1 MSGGIKLNFNISK
14 AMLNEIPEINKMLTD
29 LIQDERKNYDSNI
42 NENYRVQE
50 FYEKL
55 IDSDN
60 KIILVARDNDT
71 ILGYVYGFIQ
81 DNGNLFNNTI
91 AQLDALFVKEQ
102 YRGNGIARSL
112 MNEFI
117 NWAEEKGAA
126 YIELSVCK
134 DNTNA
139 INLYENEGFSID
151 KICLRKAI

>member
-14 AMLNEIPEINKMLTD
+14 AMLNEMPEINKMLTD

-42 NENYRVQE
+42 NENYKVQE

-55 IDSDN
+55 VDNEN
-60 KIILVARDNDT
+60 KIILVARDNDI

-81 DNGNLFNNTI
+81 DNGNLFINKI
-91 AQLDALFVKEQ
+91 AKLDALFVKEQ

-112 MNEFI
+112 IREFI
-117 NWAEEKGAA
+117 NWARENEVA
-126 YIELSVCK
+126 YVELSVCK

-151 KICLRKAI
+151 KICLRKEL

>member
-1 MSGGIKLNFNISK
+1 MSGGSKLNFNISK
-14 AMLNEIPEINKMLTD
+14 VMLYEISEINNMLTD

-42 NENYRVQE
+42 NENYKVEE

-55 IDSDN
+55 INNND
-60 KIILVARDNDT
+60 KTIFVARDND
-71 ILGYVYGFIQ
+71 IVLGYVYGFIQ
-81 DNGNLFNNTI
+81 ENGSLYNNKV

-112 MNEFI
+112 TKEFI
-117 NWAEEKGAA
+117 NWAEEKGVA

-139 INLYENEGFSID
+139 ISLYEEEGFSIN
-151 KICLRKAI
+151 KICLRKGL

>member
-1 MSGGIKLNFNISK
+1 MNFTISK

-29 LIQDERKNYDSNI
+29 LIQDERNNYDSNI
-42 NENYRVQE
+42 NENYKVQE

-81 DNGNLFNNTI
+81 DNGNLFNNKI
-91 AQLDALFVKEQ
+91 AKLDALFVKEQ

-112 MNEFI
+112 IREFI
-117 NWAEEKGAA
+117 NWARENKVA

-139 INLYENEGFSID
+139 INLYKNEGFNID
-151 KICLRKAI
+151 KICLKKKL

>member
-1 MSGGIKLNFNISK
+1 MKFTISK

-42 NENYRVQE
+42 NESYKVQE
-50 FYEKL
+50 FYEKFV
-55 IDSDN
+55 DN
-60 KIILVARDNDT
+60 DNEIILVARDNDI

-81 DNGNLFNNTI
+81 DNGNLFNNKI

-112 MNEFI
+112 MKDFI

>member
-1 MSGGIKLNFNISK
+1 MQGGIELKFTISK
-14 AMLNEIPEINKMLTD
+14 AMLNEISEINSMLTD

-42 NENYRVQE
+42 NESYKVQE
-50 FYEKL
+50 FYEKFV
-55 IDSDN
+55 DN
-60 KIILVARDNDT
+60 DNEIILVARDNDI

-81 DNGNLFNNTI
+81 DNGNLFNNKI

>member
-1 MSGGIKLNFNISK
+1 MNFTIGK
-14 AMLNEIPEINKMLTD
+14 VMLNEISEINNMLTD

-42 NENYRVQE
+42 NENYKVEE

-55 IDSDN
+55 INNND
-60 KIILVARDNDT
+60 KTILVARDNGI

-81 DNGNLFNNTI
+81 DNGSLYNNKV

>member
-1 MSGGIKLNFNISK
+1 MNFNISK
-14 AMLNEIPEINKMLTD
+14 VMLYEISEINNMLTD

-42 NENYRVQE
+42 NENYKVEE

-55 IDSDN
+55 INNND
-60 KIILVARDNDT
+60 KTIFVARDND
-71 ILGYVYGFIQ
+71 IVLGYVYGFIQ
-81 DNGNLFNNTI
+81 ENGSLYNNKV

-112 MNEFI
+112 TKEFI
-117 NWAEEKGAA
+117 NWAEEKGVA

-139 INLYENEGFSID
+139 ISLYEEEGFSIN
-151 KICLRKAI
+151 KICLRKGL

>member
-1 MSGGIKLNFNISK
+1 MNFNISK
-14 AMLNEIPEINKMLTD
+14 AMLNEIQEINNMLTD

-42 NENYRVQE
+42 NESYKVQE

-60 KIILVARDNDT
+60 KIILVARDNDI

-81 DNGNLFNNTI
+81 DNGNLFNNKI

-112 MNEFI
+112 MKDFI

>member
-1 MSGGIKLNFNISK
+1 MIFNISK
-14 AMLNEIPEINKMLTD
+14 AMLNEISEINSMLTD

-42 NENYRVQE
+42 NENYKVQE

-55 IDSDN
+55 IDDEN
-60 KIILVARDNDT
+60 KIILVARDNDM

-81 DNGNLFNNTI
+81 DNGNLFNNKM
-91 AQLDALFVKEQ
+91 AKLDALFVKEQ

-112 MNEFI
+112 MKDFI

-139 INLYENEGFSID
+139 INLYENEGFSIN
-151 KICLRKAI
+151 KICLRKAL

>member
-1 MSGGIKLNFNISK
+1 MNFTISK
-14 AMLNEIPEINKMLTD
+14 AMLNEISEINDMLTD

-42 NENYRVQE
+42 NENYKVQE

-55 IDSDN
+55 IDNED
-60 KIILVARDNDT
+60 KIILVARDNDI

-81 DNGNLFNNTI
+81 DNGNLFNNKI
-91 AQLDALFVKEQ
+91 AKLDALFVKEQ

-112 MNEFI
+112 MREFI
-117 NWAEEKGAA
+117 NWAKKEEVA
-126 YIELSVCK
+126 YVELSVCK

-151 KICLRKAI
+151 KICLRKEL

>member
-14 AMLNEIPEINKMLTD
+14 AMLNEISEINMMLTD

-42 NENYRVQE
+42 KENYKVQD

-55 IDSDN
+55 IDDDN
-60 KIILVARDNDT
+60 KIILVARDSDI
-71 ILGYVYGFIQ
+71 ILGYVYGLIQ
-81 DNGNLFNNTI
+81 DNGNLFNNKI
-91 AQLDALFVKEQ
+91 AKLDALFVKEQ

-112 MNEFI
+112 IREFI
-117 NWAEEKGAA
+117 NWAKEKEVS
-126 YIELSVCK
+126 YVELSVCK

-151 KICLRKAI
+151 KICLRKEL

>member
-14 AMLNEIPEINKMLTD
+14 AMLNEIPEINDMLTD

-42 NENYRVQE
+42 NENYKVQE

-55 IDSDN
+55 IDNED
-60 KIILVARDNDT
+60 KIILVARDNDI

-81 DNGNLFNNTI
+81 DNGNLFNNKI

-112 MNEFI
+112 MKEFI
-117 NWAEEKGAA
+117 NWAEEKGVA

-139 INLYENEGFSID
+139 ISLYEEEGFSIN
-151 KICLRKAI
+151 KICLRKGL